1 MTGYG
6 GYIISEWCK
15 FSGVISMLFC
25 GITLSHF
32 NIYNLT
38 EEGKS
43 ATKYYFYKIE

>member
-1 MTGYG
+1 MALIVLTGYG
-6 GYIISEWCK
+6 SYILSEFAT

-38 EEGKS
+38 PEGKIS
-43 ATKYYFYKIE
+43 AK